1 MAWQMMVSGKM
12 DPYTML
18 TVANFPGTGRMRKYF
33 KEQLEKLEA
42 LQAQQAANGQVPTD
56 GAQQQLSAE
65 PDTHLKDSGDGAND
79 LAALPSAAM

>member
-42 LQAQQAANGQVPTD
+42 LQAQQAANGQMPSD
-56 GAQQQLSAE
+56 GGQQTAA
-65 PDTHLKDSGDGAND
+65 PDTHLKDSSDGAND